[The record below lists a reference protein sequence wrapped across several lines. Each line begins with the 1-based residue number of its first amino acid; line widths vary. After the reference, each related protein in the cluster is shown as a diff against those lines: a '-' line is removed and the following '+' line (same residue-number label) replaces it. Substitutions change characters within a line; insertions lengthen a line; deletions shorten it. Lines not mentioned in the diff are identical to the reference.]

1 MLRETMSVKGM
12 PAMSARSNQTPDGRA
27 EDIPRAPEHW
37 RALCAARLGARG
49 WLSQQPERFR
59 QQMLD
64 MVVAVHVPRGTP
76 VFSVNGPPGGIYGII
91 SGGIGIEGSGP
102 YNVPR
107 LGHILRAG
115 SWFGHGPVLT
125 GRGHRVQ
132 NMRALED
139 SELAYAP
146 LAPLR
151 ALLQSDNEAARC
163 ISSIADGGNILGTRI
178 ISDLLIPTVPH
189 RIAAVL
195 LRVTGIEDG
204 IEPDHPEGFRI
215 TQTELGEMANVSRA
229 LVNRVLGDFA
239 RAGWITKHYN
249 RLRVDDLASLQAFAA
264 SQV

>member
-1 MLRETMSVKGM
+1 MSVRMIAPPDEG
-12 PAMSARSNQTPDGRA
+12 SARHPDA
-27 EDIPRAPEHW
+27 LQAW
-37 RALCAARLGARG
+37 RALCALRFGERG
-49 WLSQQPERFR
+49 WLSAQPEAFR
-59 QQMLD
+59 QQILR
-64 MVVAVHVPRGTP
+64 MVVAVHVPRATP
-76 VFSVNGPPGGIYGII
+76 VFSVNSPPGGIYGVI

-107 LGHILRAG
+107 LGHVLRSG

-151 ALLQSDNEAARC
+151 ALLQSDPQAARC
-163 ISSIADGGNILGTRI
+163 LGAIADGGNILGTRI
-178 ISDLLIPTVPH
+178 VSDLLIPSVPH

-195 LRVTGIEDG
+195 LRVTGIEEG
-204 IEPDHPEGFRI
+204 VEPDHPDGFLI
-215 TQTELGEMANVSRA
+215 TQTDLGEMANVSRSM
-229 LVNRVLGDFA
+229 VNRVLGQFA
-239 RAGWITKHYN
+239 KAGWIAKHYN
-249 RLRVDDLASLQAFAA
+249 RLRVRDPAGLQAFAA

>member
-1 MLRETMSVKGM
+1 MSVQMSKATDGAASRM
-12 PAMSARSNQTPDGRA
+12 PA
-27 EDIPRAPEHW
+27 APELW
-37 RALCAARLGARG
+37 RELCAERLGACG
-49 WLSQQPERFR
+49 WLSEQPQSFR
-59 QQMLD
+59 QQMLQ
-64 MVVAVHVPRGTP
+64 MVVPVHVPRGTP
-76 VFSVNGPPGGIYGII
+76 VFSVNSPPGGIYGIL

-115 SWFGHGPVLT
+115 RWFGHGPILT

-139 SELAYAP
+139 TELAYAP

-151 ALLQSDNEAARC
+151 ALLQSDVQAARC
-163 ISSIADGGNILGTRI
+163 ISAIADGGNILGTRI
-178 ISDLLIPTVPH
+178 ISDLLIPSVPH

-195 LRVTGIEDG
+195 LRVTGVEDG
-204 IEPDHPEGFRI
+204 IVPDHPDGFLI
-215 TQTELGEMANVSRA
+215 TQTELGEMANVSRS
-229 LVNRVLGDFA
+229 LVNKVLGDFA
-239 RAGWITKHYN
+239 RAGWIAKRYN